1 MKTGVFV
8 TGTNTNVGKTLA
20 AALILA
26 AARAQGMNA
35 YYFKPVQT
43 GEDSDCETVSSLTGL
58 QPYIIN
64 PVFSYT
70 LPQAPYRAALAEHHP
85 IKFDNILARWHQ
97 LEEGCY
103 LVEGAGGLLVPL
115 TQNQMMRDLAV
126 ALKLPLLIVASTQ
139 LGTMN
144 HILLTLEA
152 AANAQIP
159 VKGLILSGALDPGLT
174 AALQSFISVPIL
186 AEIPALNPVEK
197 QSFQQAA
204 HLIFQHNLLQKILT

>member
-8 TGTNTNVGKTLA
+8 TGTNTGVGKTWV
-20 AALILA
+20 AALLLA
-26 AARAQGMNA
+26 AARAQGMPA

-43 GEDSDCETVSSLTGL
+43 GQDSDCDTVEYLTGL
-58 QPYIIN
+58 QPHIIK
-64 PVFSYT
+64 PVYSLT

-85 IKFDNILARWHQ
+85 IQLDNILARWRQ
-97 LEEGCY
+97 LAAGCY

-115 TQNQMMRDLAV
+115 TQNHMIRDLAA

-159 VKGLILSGALDPGLT
+159 VKGLILSGPTDPGLT
-174 AALQSFISVPIL
+174 AALQPFISVPIL
-186 AEIPALNPVEK
+186 AEIPELSAVTRP
-197 QSFQQAA
+197 SFQQTANR
-204 HLIFQHNLLQKILT
+204 LFQHNLTQILT

>member
-8 TGTNTNVGKTLA
+8 TGTSTGIGKTWV
-20 AALILA
+20 AALLLA
-26 AARAQGMNA
+26 AARAQGLPA

-43 GEDSDCETVSSLTGL
+43 GPDSDCDTVESLTGL
-58 QPYIIN
+58 RPHIVK
-64 PVFSYT
+64 PVYT
-70 LPQAPYRAALAEHHP
+70 FALPQAPYRAALAEQHP
-85 IKFDNILARWHQ
+85 IQLDNIQAHWRQLAA
-97 LEEGCY
+97 GYY

-115 TQNQMMRDLAV
+115 TQNHTMRDLAA

-159 VKGLILSGALDPGLT
+159 VKGLILSGPTDPGLT
-174 AALQSFISVPIL
+174 AALQPFISVPIL
-186 AEIPALNPVEK
+186 AEIPQLSAVTQP
-197 QSFQQAA
+197 SFQQAA
-204 HLIFQHNLLQKILT
+204 NHLFQHKLTKILT